1 LAAAAENKRMTKL
14 SIRDLWGRLTQKKA
28 MNPEMRN
35 MLLKLDGVYDPK
47 APRSGETEPAPERS
61 AQEHTP

>member
-1 LAAAAENKRMTKL
+1 MAKW

-35 MLLKLDGVYDPK
+35 MLLKLDGVYQPK
-47 APRSGETEPAPERS
+47 APASGEAEQTPERS
-61 AQEHTP
+61 AQEHKS